1 MPLRHNIINL
11 LVRILKIY
19 VYINITSVLRAFALP
34 VENGADSDHFFQI
47 TGQNFDENLV
57 KNSTQNS
64 NSTIYSTPNPYTV
77 VLQKCQEN
85 GLKINKN
92 DLLRLKNDFFRPV
105 LTYFD
110 PKKISENQI
119 SPQNVTF

>member
-77 VLQKCQEN
+77 VLQKFQEN
-85 GLKINKN
+85 G
-92 DLLRLKNDFFRPV
+92 
-105 LTYFD
+105 
-110 PKKISENQI
+110 
-119 SPQNVTF
+119 